1 MWYSAERFSPR
12 KEARMKV
19 FLNGKIV
26 EQAEAMI
33 SAEDAG
39 FQHGVGLFETMAV
52 HYSNVYRVYPHL
64 ERLRESA
71 QALGLARE
79 LNLAALADA
88 IHQTIDANE
97 LQRARVRLTLT
108 PGAVSLLRPATADKA
123 AQAPEMTLL
132 IVPAP
137 ATQYAPEYFEKGI
150 KVLVAP
156 AMANPMEPT
165 QGHKTLNYWQRL
177 RTLRQAATVGAGEAI
192 WLNVTN
198 HLASGCISN
207 VFVVKGGKLLTPI
220 AKGEEVQ
227 GALPAPVLPGI
238 TRGAIAEFAARL
250 QIPVEKRM
258 VSVNELLEA
267 DEVFLTN
274 SSWDVLPVTSV
285 EAKVIGSGAV
295 GPVTAELRQALL
307 DDIEEQCNLDEKE

>member
-1 MWYSAERFSPR
+1 
-12 KEARMKV
+12 MKV

-26 EQAEAMI
+26 EQAEAMV
-33 SAEDAG
+33 SVEDAG
-39 FQHGVGLFETMAV
+39 LQHGVGLFETMAV
-52 HYSNVYRVYPHL
+52 HHSNVYRVYAHL

-79 LNLAALADA
+79 LNLTALADA

-97 LQRARVRLTLT
+97 LQRARVRLTMT
-108 PGAVSLLRPATADKA
+108 PGAISLLRAKPE
-123 AQAPEMTLL
+123 QAVIEPTIL

-150 KVLVAP
+150 TVLVAP
-156 AMANPMEPT
+156 AMANPLDPT
-165 QGHKTLNYWQRL
+165 QGHKTINYWQRL

-207 VFVVKGGKLLTPI
+207 VFLVKGGKLLTPI

-227 GALPAPVLPGI
+227 GALPAPVLPGV
-238 TRGAIAEFAARL
+238 TRGAVVEFAGRL

-258 VSVNELLEA
+258 ISVNELLEA

-274 SSWDVLPVTSV
+274 SSWDVLPVTKV
-285 EAKVIGSGAV
+285 EGKVIGTGAV
-295 GPVTAELRQALL
+295 GAVTSELRTALL
-307 DDIEEQCNLDEKE
+307 DDIEEQCNLEENE

>member
-1 MWYSAERFSPR
+1 
-12 KEARMKV
+12 MKV

-39 FQHGVGLFETMAV
+39 FTHGVGLFETMAV

-71 QALGLARE
+71 QTLGLARE
-79 LNLAALADA
+79 LNLTALADA

-108 PGAVSLLRPATADKA
+108 PGAVSLLKPAKGDQ
-123 AQAPEMTLL
+123 QAGPEMTLL

-137 ATQYAPEYFEKGI
+137 ATQYDPEYFVKGI

-156 AMANPMEPT
+156 AMANPMDPT

-207 VFVVKGGKLLTPI
+207 VFVVKGGKLITPI

-238 TRGAIAEFAARL
+238 TRGAIVEFAERL

-258 VSVNELLEA
+258 VSVSELLEA

-285 EAKVIGSGAV
+285 EAKVVGGGVV
-295 GPVTAELRQALL
+295 GPVTTELRQALL
-307 DDIEEQCNLDEKE
+307 DDIEEQCNLGEE

>member
-1 MWYSAERFSPR
+1 
-12 KEARMKV
+12 MKV
-19 FLNGKIV
+19 FLNGRIV
-26 EQAEAMI
+26 EQTEAMV
-33 SAEDAG
+33 SVEDAG
-39 FQHGVGLFETMAV
+39 LQHGVGLFETMAV
-52 HYSNVYRVYPHL
+52 HHSNVYRVYPHL

-71 QALGLARE
+71 QTLGLARE
-79 LNLAALADA
+79 LNLTALADA

-108 PGAVSLLRPATADKA
+108 PGAISLLRA
-123 AQAPEMTLL
+123 AKPEQAPPESTIL

-156 AMANPMEPT
+156 AMSNPFDPT

-207 VFVVKGGKLLTPI
+207 VFIVKNGVLLTPI

-227 GALPAPVLPGI
+227 DAIPAPVLPGI
-238 TRGAIAEFAARL
+238 TRAAVVEFAQRL

-258 VSVNELLEA
+258 ITVAELVEA

-285 EAKVIGSGAV
+285 ETKTIGSGTV
-295 GPVTAELRQALL
+295 GAMTAELRQALL
-307 DDIEEQCNLDEKE
+307 DDIEAQCNLDEKDE